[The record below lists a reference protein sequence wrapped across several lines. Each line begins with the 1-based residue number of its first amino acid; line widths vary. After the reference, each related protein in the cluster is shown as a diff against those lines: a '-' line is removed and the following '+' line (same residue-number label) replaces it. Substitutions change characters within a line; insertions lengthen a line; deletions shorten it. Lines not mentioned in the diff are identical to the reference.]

1 MNLLSAIT
9 APARRGPLAWPGRR
23 RLVALALAA
32 AAVVA
37 VGAGQARAQRSPIA
51 GVYPRSGEAG
61 VWPGTTISLS
71 FDRAMDTASVADALS
86 LAPAAPGRLRA
97 LDSEGKSFAFEPAE
111 PLAPNTRHTATLAAG
126 VRDAGGTVVVRE
138 PYSWSFTTG
147 ADGPQMSFGW
157 SALPLQ
163 FVRTDGPRRV
173 AVQPGYPR
181 LTLSATLYGLDEAGL
196 VDRLG
201 AIERAQAGG
210 KTAEIAIDGLPV
222 AAQWSQH
229 VDTGDSRQALTLPAS
244 VAPGAYV
251 IEAGADRVG
260 RGRGLLVVTD
270 YGLVAKRG
278 LDGLMVWLTEVPAGV
293 PTGGAAVALYDAAG
307 QRIGDGTT
315 SADGAATF
323 GADRPAT
330 HIVARVGDQLTAVG
344 LSGTWQSGG
353 FWWGWR
359 DIAAPDGVGAKGMAR
374 QSAHVH
380 TDRPIY
386 RPGHTVHW
394 KASLRAITLAGYA
407 VLDAAT
413 PITVTIRDA
422 GGNQISRARH
432 ASDAFGSIDGSLPL
446 DVDAARGNW
455 SLEVATAEQTF
466 YGRFQVED
474 YVKPDYEVAVAT
486 DRPWYVKGET
496 ATVTVSGR
504 YYFGQPAAGAEVVLR
519 SYYGWGWR
527 GSGQTPIGEL
537 RGTLDAEGKAAFRI
551 ALPAEA
557 GNQMIA
563 FEAEVTDASRRP
575 VVAETSA
582 MIYPARFELSLE
594 STRYG
599 LKVGEA
605 LVMTVR
611 ARDHDGAPV
620 AGAAVKVALRQW
632 DRDRQV
638 VRRTVDL
645 TTGADGTAPLRIEGL
660 TEGWYELQADSV
672 DDAGNPVQG
681 YGWAWFYD
689 TARPWYW
696 WGDSIELRLDR
707 ERYAPGDTAQLLI
720 KSPVTTTALVTIER
734 DAVHHSMIVPVSG
747 ATTVALPVTADMAPN
762 AFVTVALWKP
772 NDDRSGFNRAEG
784 QLLTS
789 SVSLVVPAED
799 RRLQVSVVPDRAD
812 HAPGDEGR
820 FTIKV
825 TDASGA
831 PVEAQLSF
839 AIVDKAVLALA
850 KDASGP
856 LFDAFWTNWQQTV
869 GTFDSLRPT
878 QGYGF
883 PETADGGPGRGGGTP
898 PPAASPQPGDKSGD
912 DAATEP
918 APRRFFPDT
927 AFWKADLVTDFN
939 GEVTVSLTLPD
950 SLTTWVGFARVIAKD
965 ARVGE
970 AKGEV
975 TVSKDV
981 QADLALPRFAVQ
993 GDRFAVDVLGRNYA
1007 RPDGP
1012 LDGTVTL
1019 DAPSL
1024 VQLDPG
1030 DRSLSLPFNTTRAA
1044 RYSVVASQVGDTTV
1058 GASLST
1064 AAGGDALELP
1074 LPIAPFAV
1082 PERFVRAGAADSA
1095 KVFESFDVP
1104 FNAQPDASS
1113 VEIRLAPGVAAS
1125 VLDGVEDLIGYPYGC
1140 VEQTMSRMLP
1150 NAIVGRLVAELG
1162 VEAPEI
1168 TAALPEYMTVGLQKL
1183 AGFQNSDGSWG
1194 WWGGAPSEYYGRPT
1208 YLTAYVL
1215 HGLLLS
1221 RDAGFAVDASMVQRG
1236 LAWLDAN
1243 AAAEPDARLRAYA
1256 AYVGALAGG
1265 TDPAVAL
1272 GAYGARAGFD
1282 PFASAMLVLA
1292 LDRLGR
1298 DAEADVVLAELL
1310 AKAEVTDTDA
1320 FWPLVTNTSP
1330 WGYPA
1335 WDGYQWRT
1343 MASSEKY
1350 TATALQ
1356 ALLARR
1362 PNDPLATKAAR
1373 WLLAHR
1379 DGRGWLTTHATA
1391 FAVLGLT
1398 DFALA
1403 RGELQSDYDWTVSLD
1418 GRVLASG
1425 RVDATNVTRQI
1436 PPLTLSGAALVPGA
1450 HQLVFE
1456 KVGRGTAYYTV
1467 VGKLALYY
1475 EGFAERKAQ
1484 GLGIDLARDYTLL
1497 RGAGDVGGAWAVG
1510 DLVNVRLSLSTRDDL
1525 SYVLIEDLLPAGLE
1539 ALNDA
1544 LDTESKRTP
1553 DGKDWPWSWRWW
1565 GYERKEVRDD
1575 GVTFFASYLPAG
1587 THHFDYAARAITP
1600 GVFGARPAQAYAMY
1614 RPEVWGRSASSQ
1626 VAVAADAVRDRPDL
1640 AGDFDRDCRLTGF
1653 DAALVAERWASGRG
1667 RDVNND
1673 GRTSV
1678 ADIAVANGRS
1688 GKACGEAVPPPPAA
1702 SGAVALHAAYP
1713 TADFGDEAELP
1724 ITVQTDGAAIGA
1736 VEISLALGPGWEFV
1750 GVAAGERLTGARVLH
1765 STAGSAVRVAAF
1777 VDRESA
1783 AGTALL
1789 RLTLR
1794 RTAGSAEGLAV
1805 TGAEVT
1811 TAAGRPYRVSVDG
1824 ETVSPPLRTGL
1835 LYLPSLSVV
1844 R

>member
-1 MNLLSAIT
+1 MNLPSASPPT
-9 APARRGPLAWPGRR
+9 ARGADRAPSRRWRLA
-23 RLVALALAA
+23 ALGLAA
-32 AAVVA
+32 AAVLG
-37 VGAGQARAQRSPIA
+37 VGAGRALAQRGPISA
-51 GVYPRSGEAG
+51 TYPRAGESG
-61 VWPGTTISLS
+61 VWPGTAISLT
-71 FDRAMDTASVADALS
+71 FDRSMDAASVAAAFS
-86 LAPAAPGRLRA
+86 LAPAAPGRMRA
-97 LDSEGKSFAFEPAE
+97 LDSEGRSFSYEPAE
-111 PLAPNTRHTATLAAG
+111 PLAAASKHTATLAAG
-126 VRDAGGTVVVRE
+126 VRDARGNVVITE
-138 PYSWSFTTG
+138 PFAWSFTTG
-147 ADGPQMSFGW
+147 ADGAQMSFGW

-163 FVRTDGPRRV
+163 YLSPGGPRRIS
-173 AVQPGYPR
+173 VQPGYPR
-181 LTLSATLYGLDEAGL
+181 LTLDATLYGLDEAGL
-196 VDRLG
+196 VTRLG
-201 AIERAQAGG
+201 AVERAQATG
-210 KTAEIAIDGLPV
+210 KAVEIDIAGLAEV
-222 AAQWSQH
+222 ARWSQH
-229 VDTGDSRQALTLPAS
+229 VDTGDSRQALTLPAT

-251 IEAGADRVG
+251 IDAGAARVG
-260 RGRGLLVVTD
+260 RGRGLLIVTD

-278 LDGLMVWLTEVPAGV
+278 LDGLTAWLTRVPAGV

-307 QRIGDGTT
+307 ARIGDGTT
-315 SADGAATF
+315 GADGTAVF

-330 HIVARVGDQLTAVG
+330 HIVGRVGGQITAVG
-344 LSGTWQSGG
+344 LSPTWQSGG

-359 DIAAPDGVGAKGMAR
+359 DIAAPGGVGAAGLAR
-374 QSAHVH
+374 QAAHIH

-394 KASLRAITLAGYA
+394 KASLRAITLDGYA
-407 VLDAAT
+407 VLDPST
-413 PITVTIRDA
+413 PVTVTLRDA
-422 GGNQISRARH
+422 GGNQIARDRY
-432 ASDAFGSIDGSLPL
+432 ASDDFGGIAGSLPL
-446 DVDAARGNW
+446 DRDAARGSW
-455 SLEVATAEQTF
+455 SVEVATAEQTF

-474 YVKPDYEVAVAT
+474 YVKPDYEVTVTT

-496 ATVTVSGR
+496 ATVTVGGR
-504 YYFGQPAAGAEVVLR
+504 YYFGQPAAGADVVLR

-527 GSGQTPIGEL
+527 GSGQAPVGEWK
-537 RGTLDAEGKAAFRI
+537 GTLDAEGKAVFRI
-551 ALPAEA
+551 PLPAEA
-557 GNQMIA
+557 GHQLIA

-575 VVAETSA
+575 VVAEASA
-582 MIYPARFELSLE
+582 MVYPARFDLTLE
-594 STRYG
+594 GERYG
-599 LKVGEA
+599 VEVGQP

-620 AGAAVKVALRQW
+620 AGTPVTVALRQW

-638 VRRTVDL
+638 VRRTVQL
-645 TTGADGTAPLRIEGL
+645 TTGADGTAPLRFEGL
-660 TEGWYELQADSV
+660 TEGWYDLQANAV
-672 DDAGNPVQG
+672 DDAGHPVQG
-681 YGWAWFYD
+681 YGWAWIYD
-689 TARPWYW
+689 NARPWYW
-696 WGDSIELRLDR
+696 WGDAIELRLDR
-707 ERYAPGDTAQLLI
+707 ERYAAGDTAQLLI

-734 DAVHHSMIVPVSG
+734 EAVQRAMIVPVSG

-762 AFVTVALWKP
+762 AFVTVSLWKP

-784 QLLTS
+784 QLLTAS
-789 SVSLVVPAED
+789 LSLVVPAD
-799 RRLQVSVVPDRAD
+799 DKRLHVAVTPDQAT

-825 TDASGA
+825 TDAGGA

-850 KDASGP
+850 QDTSGS

-869 GTFDSLRPT
+869 GTYDSLRPT

-883 PETADGGPGRGGGTP
+883 PEAADGGPGRGGGTP
-898 PPAASPQPGDKSGD
+898 PPAASPTPGDKTGD
-912 DAATEP
+912 DSATEP

-927 AFWKADLVTDFN
+927 AFWKADLVTDAN

-950 SLTTWVGFARVIAKD
+950 SLTTWVGFARVIARD

-970 AKGEV
+970 AKAEMV
-975 TVSKDV
+975 VSKDI

-1007 RPDGP
+1007 RPDGA
-1012 LDGTVTL
+1012 LDGAVAL
-1019 DAPSL
+1019 EAAGL

-1030 DRSLSLPFNTTRAA
+1030 ERSLSLPFNATRSA
-1044 RYSVVASQVGDTTV
+1044 RYSVVASQVGETTV
-1058 GASLST
+1058 GASLTT
-1064 AAGGDALELP
+1064 AAGGDALEMP

-1082 PERFVRAGAADSA
+1082 PERFVRAGAADSV
-1095 KVFESFDVP
+1095 KVFETFEVP

-1113 VEIRLAPGVAAS
+1113 VEVRLAPGVAAS

-1150 NAIVGRLVAELG
+1150 NAIVGRLVEQLG
-1162 VEAPEI
+1162 VEAPEV
-1168 TAALPEYMTVGLQKL
+1168 TASLPEYMTVGLQKL
-1183 AGFQNSDGSWG
+1183 AGFQNADGSWG
-1194 WWGGAPSEYYGRPT
+1194 WWSGAPSEYYGRPT

-1221 RDAGFAVDASMVQRG
+1221 RDAGFDVDPAMLQRG
-1236 LAWLDAN
+1236 LAWLDQN

-1256 AYVGALAGG
+1256 AFVGVLAGG
-1265 TDPAVAL
+1265 TDPALAL
-1272 GAYGARAGFD
+1272 GAYGARANFD
-1282 PFASAMLVLA
+1282 PFARAMLVLA
-1292 LDRLGR
+1292 LDALGR
-1298 DAEADVVLAELL
+1298 DAEADAALAELV
-1310 AKAEVTDTDA
+1310 AQAEVTDIDA
-1320 FWPLVTNTSP
+1320 FWPMATATSP

-1343 MASSEKY
+1343 MASAEKY

-1362 PNDPLATKAAR
+1362 PSDPLAAKAAR

-1403 RGELQSDYDWTVSLD
+1403 RGELQSDYDWTVTLD

-1425 RVDATNVTRQI
+1425 HVDASNVTRQI
-1436 PPLTLSGAALVPGA
+1436 PPIALSGAALVPGA
-1450 HQLVFE
+1450 HQLVIE

-1467 VGKLALYY
+1467 VGQLALYFD
-1475 EGFAERKAQ
+1475 GFAEQKAA

-1497 RGAGDVGGAWAVG
+1497 RGDEAATGAWKVG
-1510 DLVNVRLSLSTRDDL
+1510 DLVNVRLSVTTRDDL

-1539 ALNDA
+1539 ALNEA
-1544 LDTESKRTP
+1544 LDTESKRVP
-1553 DGKDWPWSWRWW
+1553 DGQDWPWSWRWW

-1614 RPEVWGRSASSQ
+1614 RPEVWGRSASAQ
-1626 VAVAADAVRDRPDL
+1626 LAIAAEAVRDRPEL

-1667 RDVNND
+1667 RDVNLD

-1678 ADIAVANGRS
+1678 ADIAVAQGRA
-1688 GKACGEAVPPPPAA
+1688 GAACGEAVPPPPAA
-1702 SGAVALHAAYP
+1702 RGDVALHAAYP
-1713 TADFGDEAELP
+1713 TAAAGEEAVLP
-1724 ITVQTDGAAIGA
+1724 ITLQTDGAAVGA
-1736 VEISLALGPGWEFV
+1736 VEVSLSLGTGWELV
-1750 GVAAGERLTGARVLH
+1750 RAEAGDRLAGGQVLVT
-1765 STAGSAVRVAAF
+1765 S
-1777 VDRESA
+1777 
-1783 AGTALL
+1783 AGTAVRAAVFAGGDAASGATLL

-1794 RTAGSAEGLAV
+1794 RTAAADAGLAV

-1811 TAAGRPYRVSVDG
+1811 TAEGRPYRVTVDG
-1824 ETVSPPLRTGL
+1824 EIVSPPVRSGAI
-1835 LYLPSLSVV
+1835 YLPSLTVV